1 MKRPLLRLLLFCVS
15 FCCFIAFAD
24 VFLIRTDL
32 FTRAMMYELQNRS
45 DIRLAFVGSSVCRNH
60 INASLIGDQT
70 GLTAFNASVPDLAM
84 QGSIALTR
92 ELYRSNR
99 PETVVL
105 VVDAYTFDTDLEA
118 AEAEDM
124 LMPWLSGMSNRIE
137 YYRNL
142 TASDGWYLD
151 RLLLFR
157 DFGATGLADVFK
169 TAALR
174 LFPRRA
180 LSFYGNTAEDLGLPV
195 VYEGSGFL
203 RYDTNHRADEDIRMR
218 MQRVYT
224 GWDYALYPRSKEML
238 LQYRDYVTRNGSRL
252 LVLITPSHTVHQLA
266 DPSYFG
272 YTLSL
277 MQFCHRNG
285 IECVNFQWAKPE
297 LLPNLDSYY
306 YDLFHMSGEG
316 ADLFSSALA
325 GYLNLWLSG
334 EDTSRLFYG
343 SQAEYLETVDFIT
356 NVWIER
362 LNPDEKWNRARE
374 QNENVIRTVSEGA
387 EVYLANC
394 NHGPGIRPEYR
405 FSLRAPDG
413 TETPATEWQTEG
425 VFSVSSWEECGADTL
440 RVYARPAG
448 AETGAVWYDFQI

>member
-1 MKRPLLRLLLFCVS
+1 MKRPLLRLLFFIIS
-15 FCCFIAFAD
+15 FCCFVAFAD

-60 INASLIGDQT
+60 INASLIEEKT
-70 GLTAFNASVPDLAM
+70 GLTVFNASVPDLAM

-92 ELYRSNR
+92 ELYRSNQ

-124 LMPWLSGMSNRIE
+124 LMPWLSEISNRIE

-157 DFGATGLADVFK
+157 DFGATGLSDVLK
-169 TAALR
+169 TTALR

-180 LSFYGNTAEDLGLPV
+180 LSFYGNTAQDLDLDV
-195 VYEGSGFL
+195 VYEGAGFL
-203 RYDTNHRADEDIRMR
+203 RYDTGHRADEDIRAR

-224 GWDYALYPRSKEML
+224 GWNYALYPRSKEML
-238 LQYRDYVTRNGSRL
+238 LQYRDYVSQNGSRL

-297 LLPNLDSYY
+297 LLPYLDSYY

-316 ADLFSSALA
+316 ADLFSAALA
-325 GYLNLWLSG
+325 GYLNRWLSG
-334 EDTSRLFYG
+334 EETSALFYG

-356 NVWIER
+356 NVWIEEYD
-362 LNPDEKWNRARE
+362 PEEKWNKARE
-374 QNENVIRTVSEGA
+374 QNQNEVLALSGENELF
-387 EVYLANC
+387 LANC
-394 NHGPGIRPEYR
+394 NHGSLVMPEYR
-405 FSLRAPDG
+405 FALRARDG
-413 TETPATEWQTEG
+413 SEILSTEWQTEG
-425 VFSVSSWEECGADTL
+425 IFLSPAGTHDACTL

-448 AETGAVWYDFQI
+448 AETEPVWYDYVY